1 MTDNPNE
8 NASVVPKKPS
18 IWSKE
23 EDEILIVKA
32 KDFGYKNWASVASFI
47 PGRSAI
53 QCSARYKRIQPGLIK
68 GAWTDEEDKELLRL
82 YNYYG
87 KNWSCISKSMPQR
100 TGKQIR
106 DRFLNALDNKLKK
119 EKLSFEE
126 NKKIIKWYKIFGNSW
141 SKIAKKLKG
150 RTGDMVKNRF
160 YSSLKNHLDDYDD
173 IIDEKGKRKKRKYKK
188 RNKTNKDIT
197 TGKRI
202 KRKYI
207 KKTKEDTNI
216 QNSLENIKS
225 NSENST
231 ATNQKS
237 EAPQKEELTK
247 QTTQPDMLLSSKTIS
262 DDRTFSNLFPL
273 PFNMSSNSTIKMPLS
288 MNLTN
293 KNIPLLRNNSSA
305 MLRMQSSI
313 DTTNVNQIDEY
324 DNSYVISDNKSFTK
338 PLSLLNYRNEGINVY
353 NEESLKMKSEKLKVL
368 INNQMING
376 MKKDNLLQQLKI
388 LQELKTITNEKMNLL
403 SMGN

>member
-1 MTDNPNE
+1 MTMM
-8 NASVVPKKPS
+8 
-18 IWSKE
+18 
-23 EDEILIVKA
+23 
-32 KDFGYKNWASVASFI
+32 
-47 PGRSAI
+47 
-53 QCSARYKRIQPGLIK
+53 
-68 GAWTDEEDKELLRL
+68 
-82 YNYYG
+82 
-87 KNWSCISKSMPQR
+87 ISSTR
-100 TGKQIR
+100 
-106 DRFLNALDNKLKK
+106 
-119 EKLSFEE
+119 
-126 NKKIIKWYKIFGNSW
+126 
-141 SKIAKKLKG
+141 
-150 RTGDMVKNRF
+150 
-160 YSSLKNHLDDYDD
+160 
-173 IIDEKGKRKKRKYKK
+173 RKKRKYKK
-188 RNKTNKDIT
+188 RNKANIA

-207 KKTKEDTNI
+207 KKTKEEPNI

-247 QTTQPDMLLSSKTIS
+247 QMTIS

-273 PFNMSSNSTIKMPLS
+273 PFNMSSNSAIKM
-288 MNLTN
+288 MNLPN
-293 KNIPLLRNNSSA
+293 KTIPLLRNNSS

-324 DNSYVISDNKSFTK
+324 DNSYVISDNKSFMK
-338 PLSLLNYRNEGINVY
+338 PLSLLNYRNEGSNVY
-353 NEESLKMKSEKLKVL
+353 SEESLKMKSEKLKIL

-388 LQELKTITNEKMNLL
+388 LQEPKTITNEKMNLL

>member
-1 MTDNPNE
+1 
-8 NASVVPKKPS
+8 
-18 IWSKE
+18 
-23 EDEILIVKA
+23 
-32 KDFGYKNWASVASFI
+32 
-47 PGRSAI
+47 
-53 QCSARYKRIQPGLIK
+53 
-68 GAWTDEEDKELLRL
+68 
-82 YNYYG
+82 
-87 KNWSCISKSMPQR
+87 
-100 TGKQIR
+100 
-106 DRFLNALDNKLKK
+106 
-119 EKLSFEE
+119 
-126 NKKIIKWYKIFGNSW
+126 
-141 SKIAKKLKG
+141 
-150 RTGDMVKNRF
+150 MVKNRF

-173 IIDEKGKRKKRKYKK
+173 IIDEKGRRKKRKYKK
-188 RNKTNKDIT
+188 RNKANIA

-207 KKTKEDTNI
+207 KKTKEEPNI

-247 QTTQPDMLLSSKTIS
+247 QMTIS

-273 PFNMSSNSTIKMPLS
+273 PFNMSSNSAIKMPLS
-288 MNLTN
+288 MNLPN
-293 KNIPLLRNNSSA
+293 KTIPLLRNNSS
-305 MLRMQSSI
+305 MLRIQSSI

-338 PLSLLNYRNEGINVY
+338 PLSLLNYRNEGSNVY
-353 NEESLKMKSEKLKVL
+353 SEESLKMKSEKLKIL

>member
-8 NASVVPKKPS
+8 NASTVPKKPS

-23 EDEILIVKA
+23 EDDILIVKA

-119 EKLSFEE
+119 EKFSFAE

-173 IIDEKGKRKKRKYKK
+173 IIDEKWRRKKRKYKK
-188 RNKTNKDIT
+188 RNKANIA

-207 KKTKEDTNI
+207 KKTKEEPNI

-247 QTTQPDMLLSSKTIS
+247 QMTIS
-262 DDRTFSNLFPL
+262 DDRTFSNLFPP
-273 PFNMSSNSTIKMPLS
+273 PFNMSSNSAIKMPLS
-288 MNLTN
+288 MNLPN
-293 KNIPLLRNNSSA
+293 KTIPLLRNNSS
-305 MLRMQSSI
+305 MLRMQR
-313 DTTNVNQIDEY
+313 
-324 DNSYVISDNKSFTK
+324 
-338 PLSLLNYRNEGINVY
+338 LN
-353 NEESLKMKSEKLKVL
+353 
-368 INNQMING
+368 
-376 MKKDNLLQQLKI
+376 
-388 LQELKTITNEKMNLL
+388 
-403 SMGN
+403 

>member
-87 KNWSCISKSMPQR
+87 RNWSCISKSMPQR

-188 RNKTNKDIT
+188 RNKTNKD
-197 TGKRI
+197 
-202 KRKYI
+202 
-207 KKTKEDTNI
+207 
-216 QNSLENIKS
+216 
-225 NSENST
+225 
-231 ATNQKS
+231 
-237 EAPQKEELTK
+237 
-247 QTTQPDMLLSSKTIS
+247 
-262 DDRTFSNLFPL
+262 
-273 PFNMSSNSTIKMPLS
+273 
-288 MNLTN
+288 
-293 KNIPLLRNNSSA
+293 
-305 MLRMQSSI
+305 
-313 DTTNVNQIDEY
+313 
-324 DNSYVISDNKSFTK
+324 
-338 PLSLLNYRNEGINVY
+338 
-353 NEESLKMKSEKLKVL
+353 
-368 INNQMING
+368 
-376 MKKDNLLQQLKI
+376 
-388 LQELKTITNEKMNLL
+388 LL

>member
-8 NASVVPKKPS
+8 NASAVPKKPS

-23 EDEILIVKA
+23 EDDILIVKA

-53 QCSARYKRIQPGLIK
+53 QCSVRYKRIQPGLIK

-119 EKLSFEE
+119 EKFSFEE

-173 IIDEKGKRKKRKYKK
+173 IIDEKGRRKKRKYKK
-188 RNKTNKDIT
+188 RNKANIA

-207 KKTKEDTNI
+207 KKTKEEPNN

-247 QTTQPDMLLSSKTIS
+247 QMTIS

-273 PFNMSSNSTIKMPLS
+273 PFNMSSNSAIKMPLS
-288 MNLTN
+288 MNLPN
-293 KNIPLLRNNSSA
+293 KTIPLLRNNSS
-305 MLRMQSSI
+305 MLRMQR
-313 DTTNVNQIDEY
+313 
-324 DNSYVISDNKSFTK
+324 
-338 PLSLLNYRNEGINVY
+338 LNRHN
-353 NEESLKMKSEKLKVL
+353 
-368 INNQMING
+368 
-376 MKKDNLLQQLKI
+376 
-388 LQELKTITNEKMNLL
+388 
-403 SMGN
+403 

>member
-1 MTDNPNE
+1 
-8 NASVVPKKPS
+8 
-18 IWSKE
+18 
-23 EDEILIVKA
+23 
-32 KDFGYKNWASVASFI
+32 
-47 PGRSAI
+47 
-53 QCSARYKRIQPGLIK
+53 
-68 GAWTDEEDKELLRL
+68 
-82 YNYYG
+82 
-87 KNWSCISKSMPQR
+87 MPQR

-237 EAPQKEELTK
+237 K
-247 QTTQPDMLLSSKTIS
+247 
-262 DDRTFSNLFPL
+262 
-273 PFNMSSNSTIKMPLS
+273 
-288 MNLTN
+288 
-293 KNIPLLRNNSSA
+293 LLRKKNSQNKQLNLICYYHQRLSA
-305 MLRMQSSI
+305 MLA
-313 DTTNVNQIDEY
+313 
-324 DNSYVISDNKSFTK
+324 
-338 PLSLLNYRNEGINVY
+338 LLAIYFRF
-353 NEESLKMKSEKLKVL
+353 LLTCLL
-368 INNQMING
+368 IQR
-376 MKKDNLLQQLKI
+376 
-388 LQELKTITNEKMNLL
+388 
-403 SMGN
+403 